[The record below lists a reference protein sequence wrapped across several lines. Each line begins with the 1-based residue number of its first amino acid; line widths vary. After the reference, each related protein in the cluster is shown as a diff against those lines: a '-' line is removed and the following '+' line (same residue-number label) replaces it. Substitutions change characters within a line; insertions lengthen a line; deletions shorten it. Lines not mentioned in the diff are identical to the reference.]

1 MKHAPLLTLL
11 ALILLATPGCVS
23 KSGTPVFEPTTAIT
37 LPGATADSIHQTL
50 VTAIKTTRWTIISDE
65 PGALTVRLVRGH
77 GPRAVTAKI
86 AYTATNYS
94 ITLVEAIDMD
104 YDPEAKTISRKY
116 NQWIRNLDQR
126 ISRALAK

>member
-1 MKHAPLLTLL
+1 MSP
-11 ALILLATPGCVS
+11 PPPS
-23 KSGTPVFEPTTAIT
+23 PSPV
-37 LPGATADSIHQTL
+37 ATADSLHQTL
-50 VTAIKTTRWTIISDE
+50 VTAIKTTPWTIINDQ
-65 PGALTVRLVRGH
+65 PGEITVRLVRGH

>member
-1 MKHAPLLTLL
+1 MNKCSLL
-11 ALILLATPGCVS
+11 AILALAALFSTGCAS

-37 LPGATADSIHQTL
+37 LPGATTDSLHQTI
-50 VTAIKTTRWTIISDE
+50 VTAIKTSPWTIISDQ
-65 PGALTVRLVRGH
+65 PGEITVRLVRGH

-86 AYTATNYS
+86 AYTPANYT

>member
-1 MKHAPLLTLL
+1 MNKSSLLDLL
-11 ALILLATPGCVS
+11 ALAALFTTGCAAKPGQ
-23 KSGTPVFEPTTAIT
+23 PVYEPTTAIT
-37 LPGATADSIHQTL
+37 LPGATADSLHQPL
-50 VTAIKTTRWTIISDE
+50 VTAIKTTPWTIISDQ
-65 PGALTVRLVRGH
+65 PGEITVRLVRGH

>member
-1 MKHAPLLTLL
+1 MNKSSLL
-11 ALILLATPGCVS
+11 ALAALFTTGCAAKPGQ
-23 KSGTPVFEPTTAIT
+23 PVYEPTTAIT
-37 LPGATADSIHQTL
+37 LPGATADSLHQTL
-50 VTAIKTTRWTIISDE
+50 VTAIKTTPWTIINDQ
-65 PGALTVRLVRGH
+65 PGEITVRLVRGH

-126 ISRALAK
+126 LSRALAK

>member
-1 MKHAPLLTLL
+1 MNKCSLF
-11 ALILLATPGCVS
+11 ALIALAALFTTGCAVKPGQ
-23 KSGTPVFEPTTAIT
+23 PVYEPTTAIT
-37 LPGATADSIHQTL
+37 LPGATADSLHQTL
-50 VTAIKTTRWTIISDE
+50 VTAIKTTPWTIINDQ
-65 PGALTVRLVRGH
+65 PGEITVRLVRGH

-86 AYTATNYS
+86 AYTPANYT

-104 YDPEAKTISRKY
+104 YDPAAKTISRKY